1 MVVLAKTEFERLK
14 LLAEAAYPEE
24 FCAILLGKRDGS
36 RTEVKHILPTPN
48 VHDNPRRA
56 YTISPGAVIV
66 AQRKSREEELQIL
79 GFVHSHPDHSAE
91 PSPTDLEQAL
101 WLGCVYGIVSVRGGT
116 FADISFYRLGGS
128 DLHDRHFLPDDLHRG

>member
-1 MVVLAKTEFERLK
+1 MVVFAKPEFDRLK

-24 FCAILLGKRDGS
+24 FCAILVGKREGS
-36 RTEVKHILPTPN
+36 RTEVKRILPTPN
-48 VHDNPRRA
+48 VHEHPRRA

-79 GFVHSHPDHSAE
+79 GFLHSHPDHSAE

-101 WLGCVYGIVSVRGGT
+101 WLGCVYGIVSVRGGK
-116 FADISFYRLGGS
+116 FADVGFYRLGGN
-128 DLHDRHFLPDDLHRG
+128 DLQDRHFLPDDLHCV